1 MADSF
6 LKNNQN
12 QAPAGGFV
20 SAAPPQPQQQF
31 NQGNPYPPAP
41 GQYGYDPRY
50 AMTAD
55 MIYREMGYRDGNP
68 TEIDIFTDL
77 IKGAAPVER
86 FLVGDGWADGNGL
99 AILAHFFSKL
109 LDYKLVSFFKDFKL
123 AIVQDEAGAMFIAPA
138 PEQDTERGKELA
150 LTTIAE
156 VSAEMSMIQANL
168 RTNLLDAAERKL
180 VSHREASKIIAQQG
194 GISQLL
200 EEATGNNGQKGG
212 GGVLS
217 GLANFGLRTMG
228 VPVPPAQTGMPP
240 PPPGR

>member
-6 LKNNQN
+6 LKNNQTP
-12 QAPAGGFV
+12 APGGFV
-20 SAAPPQPQQQF
+20 SATAAQGQPVF
-31 NQGNPYPPAP
+31 NQGNPYPPA
-41 GQYGYDPRY
+41 GQQYGYDPRY

-99 AILAHFFSKL
+99 AYLAHFFSKL

-123 AIVQDEAGAMFIAPA
+123 SIVQDEGGAMFIAPA
-138 PEQDTERGKELA
+138 PEQDSERGKELA

-156 VSAEMSMIQANL
+156 VSAEMNMIQSGL
-168 RTNLLDAAERKL
+168 KTNLLDAAERKL
-180 VSHREASKIIAQQG
+180 VSHKEASKIIAQQG

-200 EEATGNNGQKGG
+200 DEATGSNGQNRPGI
-212 GGVLS
+212 LS
-217 GLANFGLRTMG
+217 SVANFGLRTMG
-228 VPVPPAQTGMPP
+228 VPVPPAQGTGMPP